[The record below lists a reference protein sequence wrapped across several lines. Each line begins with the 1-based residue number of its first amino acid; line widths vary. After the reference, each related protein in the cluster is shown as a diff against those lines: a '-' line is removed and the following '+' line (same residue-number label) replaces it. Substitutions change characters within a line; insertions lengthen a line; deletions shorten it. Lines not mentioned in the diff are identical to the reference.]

1 MSTIWTFREEAK
13 ILKPNTPLQRLNT
26 LRITYKHLK
35 LNDVICGIPTNN
47 LRRFT
52 STLNILALRLSIL
65 ITYIPTSGLAA

>member
-1 MSTIWTFREEAK
+1 MWTFREGAE
-13 ILKPNTPLQRLNT
+13 ISKPNTPLQRLNT
-26 LRITYKHLK
+26 LRITFKHLK
-35 LNDVICGIPTNN
+35 LNDVKCSIPTNN